1 MNKGFTLIEL
11 LAVIV
16 ILAIIAL
23 IATPIV
29 LSIIE
34 DTKESAVLRSAEYY
48 LSAVENSIAK
58 KSLSIGGSFSPNVC
72 EVQEDGN
79 LLCDGTNEL
88 EIEVS
93 GEKPSS
99 GTITF
104 EKGKIIAVE
113 LTQANKTIVKNE
125 KGELVLGEATLI
137 EKTLATICTH
147 DEANGVDEKT
157 AGAKYSCEVK
167 EGTSYNFYVLK
178 TPAEGD
184 TTINLIM
191 DQNINSDGTPAGMTG
206 TTKNGENVYNLVAWI
221 SDSTHGCGSDGDYCA
236 TNEKGPITAMQ
247 FLYNATKDWTNID
260 PVNYTYNDKTTQGTT
275 IENRSYTSFVST
287 NGVATITPLTG
298 DGVTIG
304 SEATPLRARMPIY
317 ASDTSITEV
326 TSKTNAP
333 YLYDNLDPAGKAAP
347 YGYWTLSSLAS
358 NSSGAWNVYYDGYV
372 DNDIVNFEDGNGVRP
387 VITLKI

>member
-1 MNKGFTLIEL
+1 MNKKGFTLIEL

-34 DTKESAVLRSAEYY
+34 ETKESAVLRSAEMYTK
-48 LSAVENSIAK
+48 SAE
-58 KSLSIGGSFSPNVC
+58 LSIEQSTLKNK
-72 EVQEDGN
+72 N
-79 LLCDGTNEL
+79 ITDGTYNLKDGDICLNTDCTDKL
-88 EIEVS
+88 EVEIS
-93 GEKPSS
+93 GKVPDS
-99 GTITF
+99 GTITILNGSIS
-104 EKGKIIAVE
+104 ELSLILDGKEIY
-113 LTQANKTIVKNE
+113 KND
-125 KGELVLGEATLI
+125 KGELVYVKKLNDICKPAKEQFFATNPL
-137 EKTLATICTH
+137 ES
-147 DEANGVDEKT
+147 GY
-157 AGAKYSCEVK
+157 KYECEVK
-167 EGTSYNFYVLK
+167 PGTSYNFYVLK

-260 PVNYTYNDKTTQGTT
+260 PVNYTYNDRTVQGNADG
-275 IENRSYTSFVST
+275 EGYTSFIST
-287 NGVATITPLTG
+287 NGVATITPVTG

-304 SEATPLRARMPIY
+304 SKATPLRARMPIY
-317 ASDTSITEV
+317 ASDTTITEV
-326 TSKTNAP
+326 TTKTNAS
-333 YLYDNLDPAGKAAP
+333 YLYDNLTPDGMNAP
-347 YGYWTLSSLAS
+347 YGYWTLSSYADNS
-358 NSSGAWNVYYDGYV
+358 NYAWRVNYLGSVSSHTRV
-372 DNDIVNFEDGNGVRP
+372 DVGGNFGVRP